1 MRILKRGDCQ
11 RLTQRCHSWIKPF
24 RIRLGAVA
32 GMLLVMLA
40 AAVSPALAEEEAVY
54 RLKWLF
60 NVSVAGGLYADTH
73 GYFSEQGLSVVL
85 KEGGPERDAVR
96 ELEMGHALFGTAS
109 ADQVIRAR
117 AMGSPVVVVAQ
128 LFQVNPLQW
137 IYRPGELRID
147 RPEDLRGRVIGITY
161 GGNDETIMRT
171 LLAKAG
177 ISEKEV
183 ELFSVRYDYTPFFQ
197 GRVPLWPVYR
207 NAQGVILED
216 RLGRAGE
223 KTAFFNPADYG
234 VRFVANSV
242 VTAEKTAGGA
252 PDLVRRFVRALLKG
266 WSEAMDPKNS
276 AETIRTLRRFDRE
289 TPENIL
295 AEQLAVTRRLVVPK
309 DGAPIGRIDEAAWRQ
324 TEQIMIEQ
332 GQIREAVRV
341 ERALRPAF

>member
-1 MRILKRGDCQ
+1 MMPSASVIGA
-11 RLTQRCHSWIKPF
+11 LTI
-24 RIRLGAVA
+24 
-32 GMLLVMLA
+32 MLA
-40 AAVSPALAEEEAVY
+40 AAWQPALAEEEAVY

-73 GYFSEQGLSVVL
+73 GYFSREGLSVVL
-85 KEGGPERDAVR
+85 KEGGPERDAIR
-96 ELEMGHALFGTAS
+96 ELEMGHALFGAAS

-117 AMGSPVVVVAQ
+117 SKGSPVVAVAQ

-137 IYRPGELRID
+137 IYRPEEVQID
-147 RPEDLRGRVIGITY
+147 RLEDLRGRAIGITY

-183 ELFSVRYDYTPFFQ
+183 ELFSVRYDYTPFFRR
-197 GRVPLWPVYR
+197 RVSVWPIYR

-242 VTAEKTAGGA
+242 VAAEKTADGS

-266 WSEAMDPKNS
+266 WSAAMDPKNA
-276 AETIRTLRRFDRE
+276 AETINTLRRFDRE
-289 TPENIL
+289 TPMEII
-295 AEQLAVTRRLVVPK
+295 AEQLAVTRRLVVPT

-324 TEQIMIEQ
+324 TERIMLEQ
-332 GQIREAVRV
+332 GQIEEAVGV
-341 ERALRPAF
+341 ERALRPFR